1 MRWQVASAG
10 PLPADM
16 SGKIAYVAHLLI
28 NPWVLSGIIATF
40 FAGVSWMLAMTKF
53 EISYA
58 YPFVS
63 LNYIFVLMAGFLI
76 FNESVSM
83 EKFIG
88 SALVVLGIIVLAKG

>member
-1 MRWQVASAG
+1 
-10 PLPADM
+10 
-16 SGKIAYVAHLLI
+16 
-28 NPWVLSGIIATF
+28 
-40 FAGVSWMLAMTKF
+40 MTKF

-83 EKFIG
+83 EKVIG
-88 SALVVLGIIVLAKG
+88 SALVILGIIVLAKG

>member
-1 MRWQVASAG
+1 MRWQVSSAG
-10 PLPADM
+10 PLPIDM

-83 EKFIG
+83 EKVIG
-88 SALVVLGIIVLAKG
+88 SALVILGIIVLAKG